1 MVILSNS
8 TRQLKLYML
17 TKLLPLI
24 FSIICLVPQSKSQP
38 VSNSWAEVQKNG
50 HGTLVVAYS
59 ENSPFI
65 YKNNQGKLAGIEYD
79 FLQELIMFVSTNYNV
94 KLELVWEHLPN
105 FDTLLDTLKWS
116 SRPMLGIA
124 SISTLKERKKDFKI
138 SKPYMPDIE
147 VIISSGAFGSVSSLG
162 EFAKLVKENRAVTVT
177 NSTFERNILELKK
190 DFFQDINIKYVPH
203 VDLLIESVS
212 STDNSWGYISLPNYL
227 ANYKKGKNITRQRF
241 FMVENPGLSIATPL
255 TSDWDSVINE
265 FIESPEFKPFLNLTI
280 EKHLGNVFNK
290 VVAQITN
297 QSSDLTGD
305 ITASREVGVLTLE
318 RELQD
323 LKLKKS
329 ELEIS
334 KKNLFIYLSIIGILL
349 ALVVLFGVFRL
360 MRLKAKTN
368 ESLFEKN
375 KQIEQQILE
384 LNSLNIEKNE
394 LIGIVAHDL
403 KNPLTSAMSVA
414 ELFSDEE
421 ITEDQKEYVGLIQRS
436 LNRMNG
442 LVAKI
447 LEIKV
452 LESKSLKVNFVNI
465 ELRTVV
471 ERVISALKIQSDN
484 KAIKIIANLDNST
497 ARVDKSLLE
506 QILDNL
512 LSNAIKFSRKNST
525 IRIRLISDQDIIRFE
540 VEDHGPGISKK
551 EQTMLFKKF
560 QKLSARPTAGEN
572 STGLGL
578 SIVKKYV
585 DAMNGKTW
593 CESELGKGATFIVEL
608 NKS

>member
-1 MVILSNS
+1 M
-8 TRQLKLYML
+8 LK
-17 TKLLPLI
+17 KLLPLI
-24 FSIICLVPQSKSQP
+24 FSVICLVPQSKSQSA
-38 VSNSWAEVQKNG
+38 SNSWAEVQKNG
-50 HGTLVVAYS
+50 RGTLVVAYS

-65 YKNNQGKLAGIEYD
+65 YKNNQSKLAGIEYD

-94 KLELVWEHLPN
+94 KLELAWEHLPN

-138 SKPYMPDIE
+138 SKSYMPDIE
-147 VIISSGAFGSVSSLG
+147 VIISSGAFGSVSTLG

-177 NSTFERNILELKK
+177 NSTFERNILELKT
-190 DFFQDINIKYVPH
+190 DFFQDIIIKYVPH

-265 FIESPEFKPFLNLTI
+265 FIESPEFKPLINSII

-305 ITASREVGVLTLE
+305 IAASREVGVLTLE

-349 ALVVLFGVFRL
+349 ALVVLFAVYRL

-421 ITEDQKEYVGLIQRS
+421 ITEDQQEYLGLIQRS

-452 LESKSLKVNFVNI
+452 LESKTLTVNYSTADLKQI
-465 ELRTVV
+465 A
-471 ERVISALKIQSDN
+471 ERVIAALKIQSDN
-484 KAIKIIANLDNST
+484 KHITVKANLTSSIVK
-497 ARVDKSLLE
+497 VDIGLLE

-512 LSNAIKFSRKNST
+512 LSNAIKFSDKNSS
-525 IRIRLISDQDIIRFE
+525 IFIALKVAPNKFRFE
-540 VEDHGPGISKK
+540 IKDQGPGIS
-551 EQTMLFKKF
+551 EEDQLLLFKKF
-560 QKLSARPTAGEN
+560 QKLSARPTAGEG

-593 CESELGKGATFIVEL
+593 CESKLGKGAKFIVEL
-608 NKS
+608 NRE

>member
-1 MVILSNS
+1 MLKFTSFIL
-8 TRQLKLYML
+8 LFLL
-17 TKLLPLI
+17 FLLPQAN
-24 FSIICLVPQSKSQP
+24 SQSKS
-38 VSNSWAEVQKNG
+38 NSWQEVKEKG
-50 HGTLVVAYS
+50 KGTLVVAYS

-65 YKNNQGKLAGIEYD
+65 YKNAQGKIAGIEFD
-79 FLQELIMFVSTNYNV
+79 FLHEFLKFVGTNYNV
-94 KLELVWEHLPN
+94 KLELGWEHLAN

-147 VIISSGAFGSVSSLG
+147 VIISSGALGSVSSLG
-162 EFAKLVKENRAVTVT
+162 EFAKLVKKNRAVTVT

-190 DFFQDINIKYVPH
+190 DFFKDINIKYVPH

-255 TSDWDSVINE
+255 TSDWDTVINE
-265 FIESPEFKPFLNLTI
+265 FIESPEFKPLINLII
-280 EKHLGNVFNK
+280 EKHLGKAFNK

-297 QSSDLTGD
+297 QNSDLTGD
-305 ITASREVGVLTLE
+305 IAVSREVGVLTLE

-323 LKLKKS
+323 LKLKQS

-349 ALVVLFGVFRL
+349 ALVVLFAVYRL

-375 KQIEQQILE
+375 QQIEQQILE
-384 LNSLNIEKNE
+384 LNALNIEKNE

-421 ITEDQKEYVGLIQRS
+421 INSDQQEYLSLIQRS

-452 LESKSLKVNFVNI
+452 LESKSLKVNYKNVDLKI
-465 ELRTVV
+465 IV

-484 KAIKIIANLDNST
+484 KNIIINQELAHIMATTDI
-497 ARVDKSLLE
+497 SLLE

-512 LSNAIKFSRKNST
+512 LSNAIKFSDKGSNVF
-525 IRIRLISDQDIIRFE
+525 ISLKEVSSKIRFE
-540 VEDHGPGISKK
+540 IVDEGPGISK
-551 EQTMLFKKF
+551 EEMPLLFKKF
-560 QKLSARPTAGEN
+560 QKLTARPTAGEG

-585 DAMNGKTW
+585 DTMKGTISY
-593 CESELGKGATFIVEL
+593 ESELGKGTKFIVEF
-608 NKS
+608 NND